1 MKKLPQFR
9 NKSHK
14 EVRRYIFQTKG
25 ACIESDFNL
34 GSLMLCILMILV
46 GIVGVV
52 GIVKW
57 LQERQTRKN
66 NENMT

>member
-34 GSLMLCILMILV
+34 GSLMLCIIMILV

-52 GIVKW
+52 GIVK
-57 LQERQTRKN
+57 
-66 NENMT
+66 